1 LKSNEL
7 KRYTK
12 QQEAAKA
19 VLRDVD
25 PEIVRGLK
33 ELSIEP
39 LAMLEK
45 GDIEGAVKHIKWL
58 NLDNEEMQ
66 LFWVLFDSTQ
76 RRLMKEYEKEN

>member
-1 LKSNEL
+1 MKITEL
-7 KRYTK
+7 RRFIK

-19 VLRDVD
+19 VLREVD

-39 LAMLEK
+39 LAMLEN

-58 NLDNEEMQ
+58 NLDNEELQ

-76 RRLMKEYEKEN
+76 RSSMKEIW